1 MAKNKKKKKNTA
13 ARKPSAGN
21 TAAKKGQAPKLPV
34 KQAKAVE
41 PTKKVEPAKADEL
54 TKKVEPAK
62 AVETKPEIP
71 NGTSA
76 KNGFSAFF
84 SRLSLHKKTALL
96 ILCAGVFVAAVCF
109 AVASGYNEFML
120 RKIGV
125 SYAAVLQRESVYD
138 IGIDAEE
145 VKQRV
150 KDTDRNG
157 QKSAFGYFCESEIS
171 LRNSTQYGALI
182 FGNPESN
189 DCDLVA
195 TILDKD
201 GRLLYRSDGIAPGK
215 YLSQIRLFAGLEA
228 GEHTCRLY
236 VVGFDRETQKAV
248 GVQYTKLKI
257 VVEENLDG

>member
-41 PTKKVEPAKADEL
+41 PTKKVKPTKAVES

-84 SRLSLHKKTALL
+84 SRLSLHKKSALL

-157 QKSAFGYFCESEIS
+157 QKSAFGYFCEEELS

-215 YLSQIRLFAGLEA
+215 YLSQIRLMDGLDA

-236 VVGFDRETQKAV
+236 VVGFDRETRKPV